1 MALLDVLPAAK
12 IDGEVFYQV
21 SKKYNLGTDTDS
33 MNRIVNLVNQGMSP
47 DDAGKALSQGTM
59 TSQSPQAGGLLYMDY
74 PNPYGVRAY
83 PMKDKKGNIT
93 GYGGEMLPKSVGWLG
108 LLEGAGPMKGSKV
121 TEFSADDEKGSFPT
135 VVPTLDEYERANVAK
150 GIITDAMYKKAMDW
164 RDLMQSQG
172 MSPFYNTFNYG
183 K

>member
-1 MALLDVLPAAK
+1 MGLLPAAN

-21 SKKYNLGTDTDS
+21 AKKYNLGTDIDS
-33 MNRIVNLVNQGMSP
+33 MNQIVNLVNKGMTP
-47 DDAGKALSQGTM
+47 DEAGKAISSGSSMTQSSPSQ
-59 TSQSPQAGGLLYMDY
+59 GGLLYMDY

-83 PMKDKKGNIT
+83 ETKT

-108 LLEGAGPMKGSKV
+108 LLQGAGDLKGSTV
-121 TEFSADDEKGSFPT
+121 TEFSADDEKGSFPL
-135 VVPTLDEYERANVAK
+135 VVPTLTEVEREKISK
-150 GIITDAMYKKAMDW
+150 GIITKEMEKKAKEY

>member
-1 MALLDVLPAAK
+1 MDKSPAAK
-12 IDGEVFYQV
+12 IDGDVFYRV
-21 SKKYNLGTDTDS
+21 AVKYNLPTDIDS
-33 MNRIVNLVNQGMSP
+33 MNLIVDLVNQGLSP
-47 DDAGKALSQGTM
+47 DDAGKVLASGGMMTQTSPSQ
-59 TSQSPQAGGLLYMDY
+59 GGLLYMDY

-83 PMKDKKGNIT
+83 ETKD

-108 LLEGAGPMKGSKV
+108 LLEGAGNLKGSNV

-135 VVPTLDEYERANVAK
+135 VVPTLNEVERDSVRK
-150 GIITDAMYKKAMDW
+150 GIVTKDMYRKAQEY